1 MNNIEIE
8 LVPGSWERA
17 LRAARNTVWK
27 NATYKEPSDKFKRE
41 LCRSEH

>member
-27 NATYKEPSDKFKRE
+27 NATYKEHGINETRK
-41 LCRSEH
+41 